1 MKIKIKDEMDDIR
14 LKVSHQEL
22 VILREALENFYSK
35 EKDVE
40 DINSKLF
47 DKDEFKDEKELEI
60 KIWKMFIK
68 ISKKLENIHQY

>member
-1 MKIKIKDEMDDIR
+1 MKIKIKDEMNDIR

-22 VILREALENFYSK
+22 VILREALDYYYYEP
-35 EKDVE
+35 KDIE
-40 DINSKLF
+40 IFNNELF